1 MRCRGEHHSV
11 PMCPALSRLA
21 SGRRFGCL
29 RSPSCAGDGVRGLVA
44 PFLRTVCL
52 DALEQLREEGLVDER
67 DAGAG
72 GSPHAWDERRRSLW
86 GAVQIRACRV
96 RPGERKLS
104 QMSLWVFV
112 AFC

>member
-1 MRCRGEHHSV
+1 M
-11 PMCPALSRLA
+11 
-21 SGRRFGCL
+21 
-29 RSPSCAGDGVRGLVA
+29 
-44 PFLRTVCL
+44 CL
-52 DALEQLREEGLVDER
+52 DALELLREQGLVDER
-67 DAGAG
+67 DAGAV